1 MNATDFNKEI
11 ETWKRAGKR
20 EEQAAPDVSGAD
32 MSGKRSLNTIVHKI
46 KRNFLIECTIVIIA
60 LAFIWVVSFLGIY
73 GIAFNIWVA
82 GFTIAAFIM
91 AAYFY
96 KVMFDVKPDDFRGMH
111 LKDALKSIIDKAEK
125 CIRIYKQAQN
135 ICGYVFLPIVI
146 LLVYRFLFFSY
157 SAKHDIALVE
167 YFFTTQ
173 SIIFL
178 GIHILLIAF
187 YYKLVEI
194 YIKVLYGK
202 HINSLKKL
210 LQELNDEK

>member
-1 MNATDFNKEI
+1 MKANDFNKEI
-11 ETWKRAGKR
+11 EAWRRAGKR
-20 EEQAAPDVSGAD
+20 EEQDAPDISGVD
-32 MSGKRSLNTIVHKI
+32 VSGKRSLNTIVHKI

-73 GIAFNIWVA
+73 DIAFNIWVA

-96 KVMFDVKPDDFRGMH
+96 KVMFDVKPDDFIGTH

-125 CIRIYKQAQN
+125 CVRIYKQAQN

-146 LLVYRFLFFSY
+146 LLVYRYLFFSY
-157 SAKHDIALVE
+157 SAKHEIALVE

-178 GIHILLIAF
+178 SIHILLIAF
-187 YYKLVEI
+187 YYKLVDL
-194 YIKVLYGK
+194 YIKNLYGK
-202 HINSLKKL
+202 HVDTLK
-210 LQELNDEK
+210 EMFDMLNEDE

>member
-1 MNATDFNKEI
+1 MKTNDFNKEI
-11 ETWKRAGKR
+11 ETWKRAGKH
-20 EEQAAPDVSGAD
+20 EEQDAPDVSGVD
-32 MSGKRSLNTIVHKI
+32 ISGKRSLNTIVHKI
-46 KRNFLIECTIVIIA
+46 KRNFLLECAIVIIA

-73 GIAFNIWVA
+73 DIVFNIWVV

-96 KVMFDVKPDDFRGMH
+96 KVMFDIKPDDFAGTH
-111 LKDALKSIIDKAEK
+111 LKDALKSIIDKADK

-135 ICGYVFLPIVI
+135 ICGYIFLPIVI
-146 LLVYRFLFFSY
+146 LLVYRYLFFSY
-157 SAKHDIALVE
+157 SAKQDISLIE

-173 SIIFL
+173 SMIFL

-187 YYKLVEI
+187 YYKLVEL
-194 YIKVLYGK
+194 YLKSLYGK

-210 LQELNDEK
+210 FEELNDEK